1 MASFTRKIPVRSIR
15 VGVLSTVLAGAA
27 ASMYFG
33 WLQYWTRPVAHV
45 HFSVLALAAAF
56 AVFEVFVVHF
66 EYREGFHSISVSE
79 LALVAGLI
87 FYTPSGLLV
96 ARLSGSLVALVLHR
110 RQFSVKLLFNLA
122 SFALEAT
129 VATLVYRTVLSALS
143 SHSAFSLAGVGA
155 ALAAVLSANVL
166 AMLLVA
172 AAISVNEWGL
182 QKTAV
187 RDVFGIET
195 LASLVTTS
203 VGVLACTVIWTEL
216 SLSWLLVVVAAL
228 ACASFRGHAS
238 LRQRYAN
245 LERLY
250 GFTRVVG
257 TSIDTGE
264 AMKLLLGKAADLLR
278 AEVSEITL
286 FDTTGES
293 GLRSWVADGRLHTER
308 LLLDTGT
315 SLELRGAALG
325 SAVVFSRLTKDEDL
339 ARLLAQRHY
348 KDALVIPLLRNRAV
362 VGTFLVANR
371 VVNVSTFNAED
382 MKLFETIGLHAS
394 TTLENGRLVDQLRD
408 EAASKEYQSL
418 HDNLTGLPNRTMFH
432 HLVEDAIDECRRTFA
447 VAAVMLMDLDHFKE
461 VNDTLGHRTGD
472 LLLIELSERLRQV
485 VGERGQI
492 ARLGGDEFAILV
504 PDVEGQA
511 EAEGVA
517 KLILSALEHPLA
529 LSEINLQIGASIGL
543 AIFPKHA
550 SDSAALLQL
559 ADVAMYQAK
568 ANHTGYAVYASQ
580 RRQHDARR
588 LALAAELRSAIEQGA
603 ITLHYQPKAH
613 LGSQEVTGVEALAR
627 WEHRR
632 YGLMPPDEFIPI
644 AEHTGLIGMLTD
656 HVLESALRQC
666 KSWRQLGFA
675 LNVAVNL
682 SVRSLMDRD
691 LPDRVGAVLAEVGLP
706 AGALTLEI
714 TEGTIMADPVRTLE
728 VLHRLAA
735 MGITLSI
742 DDFGTGYSSLSYLKR
757 LPVHEVKIDK
767 SFVHHMVTDDDDQVI
782 VRFVVDLA
790 RNLRLTVTAEGVEDA
805 ATWDRLVELG
815 CDSIQGNYLRSPLP
829 AAILT
834 NLLTTRGT
842 DVAPWINPVNRSFE
856 ADPHSR
862 EHVPL
867 LRLIRP

>member
-1 MASFTRKIPVRSIR
+1 MR
-15 VGVLSTVLAGAA
+15 VGALALTLAA
-27 ASMYFG
+27 ISAGTYVT
-33 WLQYWTRPVAHV
+33 WLRHWTRPVEPV
-45 HFSVLALAAAF
+45 RFSVVVLAAAF

-66 EYREGFHSISVSE
+66 EYRKEVYSTSLSE
-79 LALVAGLI
+79 MALVAGLI
-87 FYTPSGLLV
+87 FYPSSGLLA
-96 ARLSGSLVALVLHR
+96 ARIAGSLVALVAHR

-122 SFALEAT
+122 NFALEAT
-129 VATLVYRTVLSALS
+129 VAIVVYRAVLS
-143 SHSAFSLAGVGA
+143 SHSALSAAGVVAGF
-155 ALAAVLSANVL
+155 AAVLSANILGVFS
-166 AMLLVA
+166 VA
-172 AAISVNEWGL
+172 AAISLFEWRL
-182 QKTAV
+182 HKTMV
-187 RDVFGIET
+187 RDVVGVESV
-195 LASLVTTS
+195 AALVTTT
-203 VGVLACTVIWTEL
+203 VAMLACGVIRAEPG
-216 SLSWLLVVVAAL
+216 LSWLLVVVAVL
-228 ACASFRGHAS
+228 ACVGFRGYAS
-238 LRQRYAN
+238 LRQRYAS

-250 GFTRVVG
+250 GFTRSLG
-257 TSIDTGE
+257 TSIDSGE
-264 AMKLLLGKAADLLR
+264 AMQLLLGKAADLMR
-278 AEVSEITL
+278 AEVSEVTV
-286 FDTTGES
+286 FDGDR
-293 GLRSWVADGRLHTER
+293 GRALRSSVVDGRLETVATD
-308 LLLDTGT
+308 LDGGT
-315 SLELRGAALG
+315 SLELRSAALG
-325 SAVVFSRLTKDEDL
+325 SALLAPRLTKDRDFAERL
-339 ARLLAQRHY
+339 AKRHF
-348 KDALVIPLLRNRAV
+348 KDAVVIPLRHNGEV
-362 VGTFLVANR
+362 MGTFLVANR
-371 VVNVSTFNAED
+371 VGHVSTFDAED

-432 HLVEDAIDECRRTFA
+432 RLVEEAIDECRKRFNL
-447 VAAVMLMDLDHFKE
+447 AAVMLMDLDHFKE

-603 ITLHYQPKAH
+603 ITLHYQPKAD
-613 LGSQEVTGVEALAR
+613 LGSQQVTGVEALAR

-782 VRFVVDLA
+782 VRSVVDLA